1 MPAFDATPSFEQQNT
16 QSTYGS
22 AGVVEHLFD
31 RETWN
36 DKASLLREISE
47 TPLPTNDEGRTM
59 KLAFDATPSFEQQNT
74 QSTHGSD
81 GVVEHLFDRE
91 TWNDKSS
98 LLREISETPLSTN
111 DQGRM
116 MKLGAC
122 KGHGSSSGTSVPPP
136 PPPPPAVWTF
146 TPCVAVFLIH
156 TMSSI
161 LFDSCKLCPII

>member
-1 MPAFDATPSFEQQNT
+1 VP
-16 QSTYGS
+16 
-22 AGVVEHLFD
+22 
-31 RETWN
+31 
-36 DKASLLREISE
+36 
-47 TPLPTNDEGRTM
+47 
-59 KLAFDATPSFEQQNT
+59 AFDATPSFEQQNT

-136 PPPPPAVWTF
+136 PPPPPTVWTF
-146 TPCVAVFLIH
+146 TPCVEVFLIH